1 VPDLPGLETL
11 PQISLPE
18 VLAAAAATTRVDRKY
33 LLTVDAAHT
42 FLDRLPG
49 SLRLLSID
57 GRLTTAYRSTYFDTP
72 DLRTCRAHIQ
82 GRRRRWK
89 ARSRLYVE
97 DGLCRL
103 ELKVRDGSGLT
114 RKFFHPTS
122 ADEYG
127 QMTRVAEA
135 FFGEELLGQGLDPAE
150 LLAPAV
156 EVAYERATLADPETG
171 TRVTIDSGVRGTRD
185 HQAVEVDP
193 GRLIVET
200 KGTRTAGVADRLLSQ
215 LGARPVSFSKYAAS
229 ASLMDPRIPDNDVRR
244 MVGCELHVTRD
255 THQPEAGQSAP
266 TRASQV
272 GPARSGTAHLPPE
285 NFRRT
290 A

>member
-1 VPDLPGLETL
+1 VPDLPGLENL
-11 PQISLPE
+11 PRISLPE

-33 LLTVDAAHT
+33 LLTADGVQA
-42 FLDRLPG
+42 FLGRLPV

-57 GRLTTAYRSTYFDTP
+57 GRLTTSYRSTYFDTP
-72 DLRTCRAHIQ
+72 DLRTCRAHVQ

-122 ADEYG
+122 AGDYG
-127 QMTRVAEA
+127 QMTQVAEG
-135 FFGEELLGQGLDPAE
+135 FFRDGLLAHGLDHPE

-156 EVAYERATLADPETG
+156 EIAYERATLADPETG
-171 TRVTIDSGVRGTRD
+171 TRVTIDFGVRGTRD
-185 HQAVEVDP
+185 DHAVEVDP
-193 GRLIVET
+193 GRVIVET
-200 KGTRTAGVADRLLSQ
+200 KGVRTAGAADRLLTQ

-229 ASLMDPRIPDNDVRR
+229 ASLMDPRIPDNDVRH
-244 MVGCELHVTRD
+244 MVGRELHVTHNMRPPVAVQ
-255 THQPEAGQSAP
+255 TAPVQLHHENLRRSA
-266 TRASQV
+266 
-272 GPARSGTAHLPPE
+272 
-285 NFRRT
+285 
-290 A
+290 